1 MTKTHRG
8 TLVALTV
15 TLGLLAAACGDDD
28 GESVREI
35 GAASGSAS
43 GSGSGSASG
52 SASAS
57 ASASASG
64 TAAAQSTGLG
74 GYEPVSDVEQHA
86 NVTLDICAIDELLP
100 EEGPL
105 DDESIAEIYTEGGN
119 STTSEGEART
129 LAGFASTERDEP
141 IWNDYVGHFGDP
153 VWLDTFVTDAI
164 GASGPFEG
172 EPDPVRRQ
180 GIQKGVRN
188 QIMVAWMLHELVS
201 AAGKVEAGE
210 IDPAE
215 GAPHNWDEAWAFYH
229 GADPS
234 CAPYSTADSRGE
246 NFGTGTAVNEAIL
259 AAMQEGQQATL
270 AGDSE
275 ATQTALDE
283 VLRQVTITYVQATIR
298 YAAQM
303 EAALGE
309 GDEESARV
317 QQAEGWSFWRVIEP
331 LVAGVDADA
340 AASITAVYDL
350 AGAPSAAAADVL
362 AAIEST
368 YTGLDID
375 PDEVGELQP

>member
-119 STTSEGEART
+119 STTSEGGR
-129 LAGFASTERDEP
+129 
-141 IWNDYVGHFGDP
+141 
-153 VWLDTFVTDAI
+153 
-164 GASGPFEG
+164 
-172 EPDPVRRQ
+172 
-180 GIQKGVRN
+180 
-188 QIMVAWMLHELVS
+188 
-201 AAGKVEAGE
+201 
-210 IDPAE
+210 
-215 GAPHNWDEAWAFYH
+215 AP
-229 GADPS
+229 
-234 CAPYSTADSRGE
+234 
-246 NFGTGTAVNEAIL
+246 
-259 AAMQEGQQATL
+259 
-270 AGDSE
+270 
-275 ATQTALDE
+275 
-283 VLRQVTITYVQATIR
+283 
-298 YAAQM
+298 
-303 EAALGE
+303 
-309 GDEESARV
+309 
-317 QQAEGWSFWRVIEP
+317 
-331 LVAGVDADA
+331 
-340 AASITAVYDL
+340 
-350 AGAPSAAAADVL
+350 
-362 AAIEST
+362 
-368 YTGLDID
+368 
-375 PDEVGELQP
+375 